1 MFEELIA
8 EYVRLVLK
16 LVLHLDE
23 GFKIVFLKQL
33 PLLKLISEIMVEIL
47 QKNIELGLKV
57 ALQPGEIFTLFNPN
71 VSMKCKLVLLLQVV
85 RCFFNT
91 L

>member
-1 MFEELIA
+1 MLAFLNKKWEVLDLFEELIA
-8 EYVRLVLK
+8 EYVCLVLK

-47 QKNIELGLKV
+47 QKHIELGLKV
-57 ALQPGEIFTLFNPN
+57 ALQ
-71 VSMKCKLVLLLQVV
+71 S
-85 RCFFNT
+85 
-91 L
+91 